1 MPCGTKCPA
10 FLPLAGAAVG
20 LRRSGKKLALLGKA
34 GAVTGTFPGVFIRIP
49 HKAAAHVGTAAVFF
63 TNAGQKTFSR
73 FNGMD
78 HELHRRGSKVEA

>member
-1 MPCGTKCPA
+1 MVTKKRSLGRAVDQGSLGVKTGTV
-10 FLPLAGAAVG
+10 AGA
-20 LRRSGKKLALLGKA
+20 
-34 GAVTGTFPGVFIRIP
+34 FPGVLFWIP
-49 HKAAAHVGTAAVFF
+49 DKLAAHVGTAAVFF